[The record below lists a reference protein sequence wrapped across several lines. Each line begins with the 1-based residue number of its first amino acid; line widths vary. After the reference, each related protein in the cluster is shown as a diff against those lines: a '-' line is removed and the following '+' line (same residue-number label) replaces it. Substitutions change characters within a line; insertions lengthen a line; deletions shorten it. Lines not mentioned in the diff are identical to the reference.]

1 MSRRKDNLPFDV
13 TNDTR
18 IASVPR
24 GLKDVVLVSRKAEA
38 HDIAIELLKRLEA
51 AESDYKKAQLMPLTV
66 RANHETAYLRG
77 IHEAYK
83 EIVKWIVHR
92 R

>member
-1 MSRRKDNLPFDV
+1 MTPPHRRLV
-13 TNDTR
+13 T
-18 IASVPR
+18 A
-24 GLKDVVLVSRKAEA
+24 L
-38 HDIAIELLKRLEA
+38 A
-51 AESDYKKAQLMPLTV
+51 APPHNSGKNKKAQLMPLTV